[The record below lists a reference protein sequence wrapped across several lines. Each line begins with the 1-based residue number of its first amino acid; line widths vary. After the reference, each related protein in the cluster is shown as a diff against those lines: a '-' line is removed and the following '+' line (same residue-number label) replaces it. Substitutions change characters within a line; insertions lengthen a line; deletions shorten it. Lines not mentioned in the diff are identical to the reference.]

1 MSQSPA
7 ISLWQSWDSKPGLF
21 ILLPIGVFLVHC
33 PQNWQRG
40 RNGHFLV
47 YCLPCAPLP
56 LTQKPHHLD
65 SRTASFL
72 CPSVTSTSVASAC
85 LNSPLS
91 CKIIQLFQTPHISR
105 LVFPSTSRPI
115 SLSSKRK
122 RLLLTVVIFRAQEV
136 SSQSNLDNTQ
146 TVLSPDSSN
155 TEGRGQ
161 RGVTLAPHPL
171 ALAKTGWRRAILEPL
186 THQGGGG
193 DPCPV
198 FVPENKVLPLSS
210 PEAGLLL

>member
-1 MSQSPA
+1 M
-7 ISLWQSWDSKPGLF
+7 
-21 ILLPIGVFLVHC
+21 HC

-40 RNGHFLV
+40 SNAHFLV
-47 YCLPCAPLP
+47 PCLPSAPLL

-65 SRTASFL
+65 SRATPFL
-72 CPSVTSTSVASAC
+72 CPSVTSISVSSAC

-91 CKIIQLFQTPHISR
+91 CKIIPLFQTPHISR

-146 TVLSPDSSN
+146 TVLSPDSSY
-155 TEGRGQ
+155 TERRGWW
-161 RGVTLAPHPL
+161 GVTLAPHP
-171 ALAKTGWRRAILEPL
+171 
-186 THQGGGG
+186 
-193 DPCPV
+193 PCPGKDWLEKGH
-198 FVPENKVLPLSS
+198 FGATYSS
-210 PEAGLLL
+210 RRGR